1 MFVSPVEP
9 IVKAAVPVID
19 VTPIPLTFV
28 ITPLTDVCNE
38 VNPPTEVLVVP
49 EREAD
54 MPFAE
59 NESLAFKLIVLALT
73 LKAPS
78 AENDIFFLDLKLI
91 LPSTSTVILPCT

>member
-9 IVKAAVPVID
+9 IVKAAVPVTDAI
-19 VTPIPLTFV
+19 VKALTFV
-28 ITPLTDVCNE
+28 INPLTDVCD
-38 VNPPTEVLVVP
+38 VKPPTEVLVVP